1 MTKQNLDNSVI
12 LHIIQGD
19 ESESTVKAFP
29 MDRYW
34 SVFTIKNIYNLGVPD
49 KVYCDEDPDNVA
61 IIEILER
68 NMAHTRIY
76 LDRYLRPDLPVK
88 ES

>member
-29 MDRYW
+29 MDRY
-34 SVFTIKNIYNLGVPD
+34 
-49 KVYCDEDPDNVA
+49 
-61 IIEILER
+61 
-68 NMAHTRIY
+68 
-76 LDRYLRPDLPVK
+76 
-88 ES
+88 